1 MDRSEK
7 QIKWIKQRYKESRIY
22 KTVALAHIRAILAE
36 QSSAYGTPPYYMRL
50 SKLQKFILMKCFEKK
65 NKTEMKTNFYDYYPA
80 KEISKNKIAVQV
92 ALQNSI
98 ENLVKKDLVVAIG
111 HRTVKK
117 WYVNKVRLTAKGKKK
132 AKELVRD
139 KQRKLPIK

>member
-1 MDRSEK
+1 
-7 QIKWIKQRYKESRIY
+7 
-22 KTVALAHIRAILAE
+22 
-36 QSSAYGTPPYYMRL
+36 MRL

-65 NKTEMKTNFYDYYPA
+65 NNTELKTTFHDYYPA

-111 HRTVKK
+111 HKTVKK
-117 WYVNKVRLTAKGKKK
+117 WYVNKVRLTAKGKRQANKLIK
-132 AKELVRD
+132 D